1 MPIRQPAK
9 TLPHCAPLTPALAFA
24 ALPRRPAA
32 LRRLNAN
39 ASKCDCTVL
48 FLNQMR
54 QKVGVIFGNPEI
66 TSGGNALKFYSSVRL
81 DIRRKE
87 TLRDAKNEEK
97 GIKVR
102 VKVTKNKVAP
112 PYKIGV
118 FDIMFDRGINR
129 EGSLLDV
136 AEELGVVEKKGSWY
150 SMDGDNI
157 GQGRE
162 NTVQFLLDNEEAY
175 KAVHE
180 GVSYRL
186 AKAKASP
193 AQEPTQ
199 EPTLPDDLMS
209 QNESLLGEDAVEDLA
224 GQV

>member
-1 MPIRQPAK
+1 M
-9 TLPHCAPLTPALAFA
+9 
-24 ALPRRPAA
+24 
-32 LRRLNAN
+32 
-39 ASKCDCTVL
+39 
-48 FLNQMR
+48 
-54 QKVGVIFGNPEI
+54 
-66 TSGGNALKFYSSVRL
+66 
-81 DIRRKE
+81 
-87 TLRDAKNEEK
+87 
-97 GIKVR
+97 
-102 VKVTKNKVAP
+102 TKNKVAP

-209 QNESLLGEDAVEDLA
+209 PNESLLGEDARP
-224 GQV
+224 